1 MLNNKRSRSRS
12 KSNNIEIEES
22 HSPSKKAKI
31 DLQTESNKLNED
43 LIQKVFIYENFPKI
57 NCNICDNEISKNVK
71 FLCATCK
78 DFIFCI
84 NCLVNE
90 EPHDPKQKSTK
101 YHDYYIVDKLNFRVF
116 TSDWNASEELL
127 LLSGK

>member
-12 KSNNIEIEES
+12 KSNNKDITQ
-22 HSPSKKAKI
+22 SPSKKAKI
-31 DLQTESNKLNED
+31 EIQTESNKFDED
-43 LIQKVFIYENFPKI
+43 LIQKVFIYDSLTKV
-57 NCNICDNEISKNVK
+57 NCNICNNEISKNIK
-71 FLCATCK
+71 FLCTTCK

-84 NCLVNE
+84 NCLINE

-101 YHDYYIVDKLNFRVF
+101 FHDYHIVDKLNFRVF

-127 LLSGK
+127 LLTGKF